1 MNIATNAVTS
11 LDVLD
16 GTISDSDVS
25 NVVGIFSRKL
35 NGANGWHI
43 ATPEI
48 PTSGNWYNVTN
59 TNLPVNSFN
68 GSYVEIICGRA
79 LSSGSGLAYGN
90 IGFVGGKGYGN
101 LIIYNQQIIL
111 LTQEQNFTV
120 YGTTNDATSQT
131 NYQYLPM
138 KFATNGR
145 DFEFSRQYVPGTGW
159 SGVGGIEPEATRFI
173 CVVKLLSLCS
183 DGNGGL
189 QASCGP

>member
-43 ATPEI
+43 ATSEM
-48 PTSGNWYNVTN
+48 PTSGNWYNVIN
-59 TNLPVNSFN
+59 TNLPVNSFD
-68 GSYVEIICGRA
+68 GAYVEIICGGTI
-79 LSSGSGLAYGN
+79 SSGSGLANGN
-90 IGFVGGKGYGN
+90 IGSVGGKGYGN
-101 LIIYNQQIIL
+101 LMRYNQQIIL
-111 LTQEQNFTV
+111 LTPGQTFTV
-120 YGTTNDATSQT
+120 YRTTNDATPQT
-131 NYQYLPM
+131 NYQYLQM
-138 KFATNGR
+138 RLATNGR

-159 SGVGGIEPEATRFI
+159 SGAGGIEPEATRFI
-173 CVVKLLSLCS
+173 CVVKPLSLCS